1 MATITN
7 KNLIEAI
14 RRLNN
19 LAILVDENREYF
31 SDWFDYDVV
40 TTCVEVIKLLKPNEL
55 KKWHTQKNF

>member
-19 LAILVDENREYF
+19 LATLVDENREYF
-31 SDWFDYDVV
+31 SDGFDYDVIQ
-40 TTCVEVIKLLKPNEL
+40 TCIEVIKLLKPNEI
-55 KKWHTQKNF
+55 K

>member
-19 LAILVDENREYF
+19 LAILTDENREYF
-31 SDWFDYDVV
+31 SDWFDYDVI

-55 KKWHTQKNF
+55 KKDE